1 MADDNIDKALPNV
14 EQTIKVPGEEEIAVA
29 ETEVTEDRVPSL
41 DDVEVTQTEDGGAE
55 INFEPGAVNQAGTN
69 THFDNLADLLPDSVL
84 DPIGSELYANYTD
97 YKESRREWERSY
109 TKGLDLLGF
118 QFSS

>member
-41 DDVEVTQTEDGGAE
+41 DDVELPKTEDGGAE
-55 INFEPGAVNQAGTN
+55 INFEPGAINQAGTEA
-69 THFDNLADLLPDSVL
+69 HFDNLADLLPDDVL
-84 DPIGSELYANYTD
+84 GPLS
-97 YKESRREWERSY
+97 
-109 TKGLDLLGF
+109 
-118 QFSS
+118 